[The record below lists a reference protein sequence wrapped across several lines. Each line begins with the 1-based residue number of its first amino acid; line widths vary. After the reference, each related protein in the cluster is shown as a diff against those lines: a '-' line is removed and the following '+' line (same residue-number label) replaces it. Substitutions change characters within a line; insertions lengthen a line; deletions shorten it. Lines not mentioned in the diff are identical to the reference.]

1 MAEIINYSLTLV
13 VWVCDL
19 SLYVLVC
26 PLIVNKVVKLI
37 NFDITTYWGI
47 ERISYKI

>member
-1 MAEIINYSLTLV
+1 MTEIINDSLALII
-13 VWVCDL
+13 WVCDL

-37 NFDITTYWGI
+37 NLDISTYWGI
-47 ERISYKI
+47 ESISYKI